1 MKLDTRISLIVPTL
15 GKFKI
20 KEFVDLII
28 DLAYWDLNQFDKY
41 EIIIVFNTI
50 SKCEMYHKIKE
61 IFEDISEI
69 RILHQPLKGICH
81 ALNEGIKKA
90 NYNYICRQDDD
101 DISLPLRIY
110 ETYQYLVEN
119 KLDVAFCRQCIYT
132 K

>member
-1 MKLDTRISLIVPTL
+1 
-15 GKFKI
+15 
-20 KEFVDLII
+20 
-28 DLAYWDLNQFDKY
+28 
-41 EIIIVFNTI
+41 
-50 SKCEMYHKIKE
+50 MYHKIKE

-119 KLDVAFCRQCIYT
+119 KLDVAFCRADVYTQSKVKRWRKRPIVSDRASIYFFNPYIHATMVT
-132 K
+132 KRETH